1 LTFDALPPDRPVP
14 GKLKATA
21 LYAVLTFV
29 LMYPVSARPASVAPG
44 DGPDTQLGVW
54 MLAWDVHAFTHQ
66 PLRIFDANTFYPLP
80 RTLAYQDNLIGSALI
95 AAPLIW
101 LTGNPVLGLNVVSL
115 VACVMCGLG
124 GYILGR
130 RLGMSAPAALLCGF
144 IFAFCPARFFR
155 YSQIGLAPVQWIP
168 LTLASLHAYLDGGGR
183 RQLWFALG
191 FFTMQTLTS
200 GHAAVF
206 LVVAILLV
214 LAYRFALGEPILLW
228 RRIRDF
234 GIPGALL
241 ILPAILSYVP
251 YRMNQVEHGIRRG
264 IGSWGNPPESFLAS
278 PTHFHLYVIS
288 RLGFRDINETAYGFL
303 FTGYLPTLL
312 ALTTAVLLLVRR
324 GDRIDRGARPSQ
336 WLAALQLALI
346 AAALWW
352 AARLS
357 GVLSHPALTTAA
369 VSTRTAVPALA
380 TGLVGLILRLAYG
393 PRRVPAGGR
402 LALTVMVP
410 AALTFGLLGLI
421 RPAVN
426 AADGI
431 HASYFTN
438 TEWSGYPEIATVDA
452 RPSPEVFADRWN
464 DRPPPAF
471 SVRWTGYI
479 TVGHPGDYEFATTSD
494 DGTRLT
500 INDRRV
506 VSNEG
511 SHSAVTQKGT
521 IQLPAGS
528 HRFVLDYVQ
537 YGGPYALEWTMADGT
552 GTHRPVPPWRLSQ
565 RRTTMATVVVAR
577 VFDALCWIAMG
588 VALACALWWLYAD
601 GSRLRESV
609 AWWSGSARRNPAPLY
624 LLLTL
629 LCVGLALG
637 PPYSL
642 WPYVYS
648 WPGFNFIRATVRFM
662 VLGALGI
669 SVLAAL
675 GFDRLTSRLAPAR
688 RQIAALAAAAVMLV
702 EFVGVP
708 VFAVPFSI
716 AIPAADRWL
725 AQQPKPFVVAEV
737 PVDPGYERHQT
748 IYMMHSMAH
757 WQRTVAGYGGIRPA
771 FHQDLDQLL
780 NQFPSDASVRRLAEI
795 GVDYVVVHIDLF
807 DPARWPEVDARL
819 QKYDGTWL
827 KLEYSDP
834 AARVYSIRQPP
845 SVAPPQ

>member
-1 LTFDALPPDRPVP
+1 
-14 GKLKATA
+14 
-21 LYAVLTFV
+21 VLTFV
-29 LMYPVSARPASVAPG
+29 LMYPVSVRPGSVAPG

-95 AAPLIW
+95 AAPVIW

-124 GYILGR
+124 GYVLGR

-214 LAYRFALGEPILLW
+214 LVYRFALGEPILLW

-241 ILPAILSYVP
+241 ILPAVLSYLP
-251 YRMNQVEHGIRRG
+251 YRMNQVEHGMRRG
-264 IGSWGNPPESFLAS
+264 IGSWANPPESFLAS
-278 PTHFHLYVIS
+278 PTHFHMYLIAL
-288 RLGFRDINETAYGFL
+288 LGFRDINETAYGFL

-312 ALTTAVLLLVRR
+312 ALTTAVLLVVRR
-324 GDRIDRGARPSQ
+324 RTAVDRGVRPAQ
-336 WLAALQLALI
+336 FPPIVQLGLI
-346 AAALWW
+346 VAVSWW
-352 AARLS
+352 AVRLI
-357 GVLSHPALTTAA
+357 GVLSHAA
-369 VSTRTAVPALA
+369 GTSAAGSARMVLPALA
-380 TGLVGLILRLAYG
+380 TASLGLVLLLVHRRRSDTAPRGDRRPLA
-393 PRRVPAGGR
+393 VLVSTSVAF
-402 LALTVMVP
+402 A
-410 AALTFGLLGLI
+410 LLGLI

-426 AADGI
+426 AADGM
-431 HASYFTN
+431 HAQYFTN
-438 TEWSGYPEIATVDA
+438 TEWSGYPAIAAVDA

-479 TVGHPGDYEFATTSD
+479 TVATDGNYEFATTSD
-494 DGTRLT
+494 DGTTLT

-511 SHSAVTQKGT
+511 SHSPVSQTGT

-537 YGGPYALEWTMADGT
+537 YGGPYALEWTMADGG
-552 GTHRPVPPWRLSQ
+552 GTHRPVPPWRLSRQ
-565 RRTTMATVVVAR
+565 RTTTTTVIVAR
-577 VFDALCWIAMG
+577 ALDALSWIGMA
-588 VALACALWWLYAD
+588 VAFASALWWLYVD
-601 GSRLRESV
+601 GSRLRESA
-609 AWWSGSARRNPAPLY
+609 AWWSGSARRNPALLY

-642 WPYVYS
+642 WPYVYH

-675 GFDRLTSRLAPAR
+675 GFDRLTGGLAPAR
-688 RQIAALAAAAVMLV
+688 RQLAALALAAVMLV

-716 AIPAADRWL
+716 TIPPADRWL

-748 IYMMHSMAH
+748 TYMMHSMAH
-757 WQRTVAGYGGIRPA
+757 WQRTVAGYGGIRPV
-771 FHQDLDQLL
+771 FHQDLDRLL
-780 NQFPSDASVRRLAEI
+780 NKFPDQASVQRLVDI

-807 DPARWPEVDARL
+807 DPALWPDVDARL
-819 QKYDGTWL
+819 RAYEGSWL
-827 KLEYSDP
+827 KLEYIDP

-845 SVAPPQ
+845 AVATPQ

>member
-1 LTFDALPPDRPVP
+1 
-14 GKLKATA
+14 LKATA

-29 LMYPVSARPASVAPG
+29 LMYPVSVRPASVAPG

-95 AAPLIW
+95 AAPVIW

-124 GYILGR
+124 GYMLGR
-130 RLGMSAPAALLCGF
+130 RLGMSGPAALLCGF

-234 GIPGALL
+234 GTPGALL
-241 ILPAILSYVP
+241 ILPAILSYLP
-251 YRMNQVEHGIRRG
+251 YRMNQVEHGLRRG

-278 PTHFHLYVIS
+278 PTYFHMYVIS
-288 RLGFRDINETAYGFL
+288 LLGFGDINKAAYGFL
-303 FTGYLPTLL
+303 FTGYLPSLL
-312 ALTTAVLLLVRR
+312 ALTTAVMVFAWRKR
-324 GDRIDRGARPSQ
+324 GYGESSRVDRGGPAPV
-336 WLAALQLALI
+336 LVTLLQLGVLI
-346 AAALWW
+346 AGLWW
-352 AARLS
+352 GLRLYRA
-357 GVLSHPALTTAA
+357 LLHPAA
-369 VSTRTAVPALA
+369 SN
-380 TGLVGLILRLAYG
+380 
-393 PRRVPAGGR
+393 
-402 LALTVMVP
+402 P
-410 AALTFGLLGLI
+410 AALASMIMPALLTAGLGLALLLAHRTPAQTVTSSGRHALVVLVSAALALAAAGLL
-421 RPAVN
+421 RPSVR
-426 AADGI
+426 AANGI
-431 HASYFTN
+431 HARYFLN
-438 TEWSGYPEIATVDA
+438 TEWSGYPAMTVVD
-452 RPSPEVFADRWN
+452 REPSVKVFTDRWN
-464 DRPPPAF
+464 GRPPYEF

-479 TVGHPGDYEFATTSD
+479 TVGKTGTYEFATTSD

-500 INDRRV
+500 INDQRV

-511 SHSAVTQKGT
+511 SHSAVMQSGR
-521 IQLPAGS
+521 IVLPAGS

-537 YGGPYALEWTMADGT
+537 YGGPYALEFTWADSSGK
-552 GTHRPVPPWRLSQ
+552 HHPVPGWRLSQ
-565 RRTTMATVVVAR
+565 QGQDAAVAMAFAAR
-577 VFDALCWIAMG
+577 VLDLLAWLAVL
-588 VALACALWWLYAD
+588 VALAAVLWWAYFS
-601 GSRLRESV
+601 GSRLSDAV
-609 AWWSGSARRNPAPLY
+609 AAWSGAARRNPAPLY

-637 PPYSL
+637 PPFSL

-648 WPGFNFIRATVRFM
+648 WPGFNFIRATPRFM
-662 VLGALGI
+662 ILGALGI

-675 GFDRLTSRLAPAR
+675 GFDRLTSALAPAR
-688 RQIAALAAAAVMLV
+688 KQVAALAMAAVMLV
-702 EFVGVP
+702 EFFGVP

-716 AIPAADRWL
+716 TIPPADQWL

-737 PVDPGYERHQT
+737 PVEPGYERHQT

-771 FHQDLDQLL
+771 FHQDLDRVL
-780 NQFPSDASVRRLAEI
+780 NKFPTEASLRRLVEI
-795 GVDYVVVHIDLF
+795 GIDYVVVHIDLF
-807 DPARWPEVDARL
+807 DPALWPDVDARL
-819 QKYDGTWL
+819 RSYEGTWL

-834 AARVYSIRQPP
+834 AARVYSVRQPTM
-845 SVAPPQ
+845 VAVPQ